1 VIGKQ
6 DRWQEDLFV
15 AGPLSSLIPEDH
27 ILKRVDAILDLSW
40 LAALVKDTY
49 CADNGRRSIDP
60 EAALRLMLAGFF
72 EGITQ
77 DRKLMRQAQ
86 VNLAMRWFAGYRLHE
101 SLPDHSSLT
110 RIRQRWGENRFK
122 QIFQRIV
129 QQCVDAGLVGGK
141 TVHIDATLIRADVSW
156 ESLVQIHTD
165 KVLEENPPA
174 EDKPTGGP
182 GRRRTRKPKPQKR
195 STTDPDASMTT
206 SCRTFHMEPSYKQHD
221 AVDDQCG
228 IIVDIEV
235 TTGQANEGNQLPQ
248 QIERIETNTGQKPQ
262 VVTADKG
269 YAHAANYSHLEQEQ
283 IEAIIPP
290 QTTKKRPHCIPS
302 CRFKY
307 DAKHRIVK
315 CPAQQVL
322 TYSST
327 SEKGDIYRA
336 DSKDCRT
343 CPLRQRCFGLK
354 ARCRTILIVPGY
366 EALLRARRTHAG
378 KKERRKALYTRHRW
392 RVEGIHG
399 EAKTQHGLRR
409 AARRGLWNVAI
420 QAYLTAV
427 VMNLKRLAAVLLC
440 FLRFLGYEFTKNDFQ
455 NRQSMV
461 EKRNYTKTNKIL
473 LRQAA

>member
-27 ILKRVDAILDLSW
+27 ILKRVEAILDLSW
-40 LAALVKDTY
+40 LSALVKDTY
-49 CADNGRRSIDP
+49 CTDNGRRSIDP

-86 VNLAMRWFAGYRLHE
+86 VNLAIRWFAGYRLHE

-110 RIRQRWGENRFK
+110 RIRQRWGEDRFK

-165 KVLEENPPA
+165 KVLEENPST
-174 EDKPTGGP
+174 ENKPTGGP
-182 GRRRTRKPKPQKR
+182 GRPRTRKPKPQKR

-206 SCRTFHMEPSYKQHD
+206 SCRTFHMEPSYKQHG

-248 QIERIETNTGQKPQ
+248 QIERIESNTGQKPQ

-269 YAHAANYSHLEQEQ
+269 YAHSANYSHLEQEQ

-290 QTTKKRPHCIPS
+290 QTTKKRPRCIPS

-307 DAKHRIVK
+307 DAQHRIVK
-315 CPAQQVL
+315 CPAKQVL

-327 SEKGDIYRA
+327 SEKGDTYRA
-336 DSKDCRT
+336 NSKDCRR
-343 CPLRQRCFGLK
+343 CPLRQCCFGLK

-366 EALLRARRTHAG
+366 EALLRARRVHAR
-378 KKERRKALYTRHRW
+378 KEERRKALYTRHHW

-399 EAKTQHGLRR
+399 EAKVQHGLRR

-440 FLRFLGYEFTKNDFQ
+440 FLRILGHNLAISDFQ
-455 NRQSMV
+455 NRLSMV
-461 EKRNYTKTNKIL
+461 EKRNCIRVDKIL
-473 LRQAA
+473 LKQAA

>member
-27 ILKRVDAILDLSW
+27 ILKRVESILDLSW
-40 LAALVKDTY
+40 LSALVKDTY
-49 CADNGRRSIDP
+49 CTDNGRPSIDP
-60 EAALRLMLAGFF
+60 ESALRLMLAGFF
-72 EGITQ
+72 EGIIQ

-86 VNLAMRWFAGYRLHE
+86 VNLAIRWFAGYRLHE

-110 RIRQRWGENRFK
+110 RIRQRWGEDRFK

-165 KVLEENPPA
+165 KVLEENPST
-174 EDKPTGGP
+174 EDKPTDGS

-206 SCRTFHMEPSYKQHD
+206 SCRTFHMEPSYKQHG

-248 QIERIETNTGQKPQ
+248 QIERIESNTGQKPQ

-269 YAHAANYSHLEQEQ
+269 YAHGANYRHLEQEQ

-307 DAKHRIVK
+307 DAKHRIVR
-315 CPAQQVL
+315 CPAHQVL
-322 TYSST
+322 TYRST
-327 SEKGDIYRA
+327 SEKGDTYRA
-336 DSKDCRT
+336 DSRDCQT

-366 EALLRARRTHAG
+366 EALLRARRIHAR
-378 KKERRKALYTRHRW
+378 KEERRKALYTRHHW
-392 RVEGIHG
+392 QVEGIHG
-399 EAKTQHGLRR
+399 QAKTQHGLRR

-427 VMNLKRLAAVLLC
+427 VMNLKRLAAVLVC
-440 FLRFLGYEFTKNDFQ
+440 FLRFWGHDFVTSDFQ
-455 NRQSMV
+455 NRLSMV
-461 EKRNYTKTNKIL
+461 EKRNCISVDKIL

>member
-1 VIGKQ
+1 MIGKQ
-6 DRWQEDLFV
+6 ERWQEDLFV

-27 ILKRVDAILDLSW
+27 ILKRVDAIWDASW
-40 LAALVKDTY
+40 LRKLVKDTY
-49 CADNGRRSIDP
+49 CADNGRPSIDP

-77 DRKLMRQAQ
+77 DRKLLRQAQ
-86 VNLAMRWFAGYRLHE
+86 VNLAMRWFAGYRLDE

-110 RIRQRWGENRFK
+110 KIRQRWGADRFK

-165 KVLEENPPA
+165 KVLEENTSP
-174 EDKPTGGP
+174 EETPTGGP
-182 GRRRTRKPKPQKR
+182 GRPRTRQPKSQKR

-228 IIVDIEV
+228 VIVDIEV
-235 TTGQANEGNQLPQ
+235 TTGQVNEGNQLPEQ
-248 QIERIETNTGQKPQ
+248 LKRIEANTGQKPQ

-269 YAHAANYSHLEQEQ
+269 YAHGVNYEHLEQKQ
-283 IEAIIPP
+283 MEAVIPP
-290 QTTKKRPHCIPS
+290 QTSRTKSNCIPS

-307 DAKHRIVK
+307 DAKHRIVT
-315 CPAQQVL
+315 CPAGRKL
-322 TYSST
+322 TSCGV
-327 SEKGDIYRA
+327 SEKGTVYR
-336 DSKDCRT
+336 SRVRDCRL
-343 CPLRQRCFGLK
+343 CPLRPRCFSQG
-354 ARCRTILIVPGY
+354 AQFRAILINHGY
-366 EALLRARRTHAG
+366 ESLLRARRIHARG
-378 KKERRKALYTRHRW
+378 DERRKVLYTRHRW
-392 RVEGIHG
+392 RVEGTHG
-399 EAKTQHGLRR
+399 QAKVQHGLRR

-427 VMNLKRLAAVLLC
+427 VMNLKRLAAVLLY
-440 FLRFLGYEFTKNDFQ
+440 FLRFWGYAFTKNDFQ
-455 NRQSMV
+455 NRWSV
-461 EKRNYTKTNKIL
+461 VGNKKYIRTGKIL